1 VSSRAQDPLCPWNET
16 ICAQAA
22 KTDHLHV
29 LQWTRAHN
37 PPCPWDEQT
46 CGCIYNMLLRVVTC
60 MYVLQWA
67 CAPWD
72 GQTCAYIYATES
84 GYLHVCVAVGLCFG
98 PSLPLLEWADS

>member
-22 KTDHLHV
+22 KIDHLHV

-72 GQTCAYIYATES
+72 GQTCAYMLLRVVTCMYVLQWAYALDPPCPCWS
-84 GYLHVCVAVGLCFG
+84 GQTAN
-98 PSLPLLEWADS
+98 